1 MDLITRDLNL
11 LFILVEKNFLKISTG
26 PTNGLSPTLMSESLK
41 LIQTITFESL
51 FSLRLE
57 LEPESSL
64 KKMRTLKN
72 VLFFLSSTKKT
83 KKMKHVGRTIF

>member
-1 MDLITRDLNL
+1 LDLITRDLNL

-72 VLFFLSSTKKT
+72 DLFYFFRVYRKKL
-83 KKMKHVGRTIF
+83 KK

>member
-72 VLFFLSSTKKT
+72 DLFYFFRVYRKKL
-83 KKMKHVGRTIF
+83 KK